1 MSHGP
6 SHQEECIVTTRTFV
20 DTLGRVVQIPDEPQ
34 RLVSL
39 VPSITEVLFSFGWGQ
54 QVLGITDYCT
64 EPATGVAGKV
74 TIGGT
79 KNPDL
84 AAIVN
89 LQPQLVF
96 AVAEENRREDVEQ
109 LAAAGVPVYV
119 FEPRTVRDGIDLLWR
134 VAELL
139 GCRAQVTAPVQAIE
153 QEYAETVALVARRQR
168 VRVFCPIWKDPY
180 MTINAETYVHDIL
193 RVCGGDNVF
202 ARRQRRFPLSA
213 DLGQQPE
220 ATGVRYEER
229 DRRYPRITLEEM
241 AALRPDVILLPD
253 EPYAFSAADI
263 ADFTPFP
270 EVPAVRDRR
279 IVLID
284 GKIVTWY
291 GPRIG
296 QNLRTLRQLLL
307 P

>member
-1 MSHGP
+1 MLHGL
-6 SHQEECIVTTRTFV
+6 SYQEERIVTTRTFV
-20 DTLGRVVQIPDEPQ
+20 DTLGRVVQIPYEPQ

-64 EPATGVAGKV
+64 EPATGVADKV

-84 AAIVN
+84 VAILD

-96 AVAEENRREDVEQ
+96 AVAEENRRQDVEQ

-139 GCRAQVTAPVQAIE
+139 ECRAAVAAQVQAIE

-168 VRVFCPIWKDPY
+168 IRVFCPVWKDPY

-193 RVCGGDNVF
+193 QVCGGDNVF
-202 ARRQRRFPLSA
+202 ARRQRRFPLRA
-213 DLGQQPE
+213 ELGQQPE
-220 ATGVRYEER
+220 ATGTRYEER

-241 AALRPDVILLPD
+241 AVLRPEVILLPD

-279 IVLID
+279 ITLID

-296 QNLRTLRQLLL
+296 QNLRTLRQLLN

>member
-1 MSHGP
+1 M
-6 SHQEECIVTTRTFV
+6 TTRTFV
-20 DTLGRVVQIPDEPQ
+20 DTLGRVVRIPYAPQ

-39 VPSITEVLFSFGWGQ
+39 VPSITEVLFSFGWGP
-54 QVLGITDYCT
+54 QVVGITDYCT
-64 EPATGVAGKV
+64 EPATGVAGKR

-84 AAIVN
+84 AAILA

-96 AVAEENRREDVEQ
+96 AVAEENRPQDVEQ

-119 FEPRTVRDGIDLLWR
+119 FEPRTVRDGIDLLRR

-139 GCRAQVTAPVQAIE
+139 DCWAEIAAQVQAIE
-153 QEYAETVALVARRQR
+153 QEYAETVALIARRQR

-180 MTINAETYVHDIL
+180 MTINEATYVHDIL
-193 RVCGGDNVF
+193 QVCGGDNVF
-202 ARRQRRFPLSA
+202 ARRQRRFPLRA

-220 ATGVRYEER
+220 ATGARYAER
-229 DRRYPRITLEEM
+229 DRRYPRITLGEM
-241 AALRPDVILLPD
+241 AALCPDVILLPD

-263 ADFTPFP
+263 ADFTPFF
-270 EVPAVRDRR
+270 EVPAVRDSR

-296 QNLRTLRQLLL
+296 QNLRTLQQLLC

>member
-6 SHQEECIVTTRTFV
+6 SHQEERIVTTRTFV
-20 DTLGRVVQIPDEPQ
+20 DTLGRIVQIPDGPQ

-64 EPATGVAGKV
+64 EPAAEVAGKI

-84 AAIVN
+84 AAILD

-109 LAAAGVPVYV
+109 LTAVGVPVYV

-139 GCRAQVTAPVQAIE
+139 DCRAQVTAPVQAIE
-153 QEYAETVALVARRQR
+153 QEYAETVALVACRQR
-168 VRVFCPIWKDPY
+168 VHVFCPIWKDPY

-193 RVCGGDNVF
+193 QVCGGDNVF

-296 QNLRTLRQLLL
+296 QNLRTLRQLLR